1 MGLVAGVDCSTQAT
15 KVLLVDPDN
24 GSVVASGRASHDV
37 SGAGGDRETD
47 PNQWWNALA
56 DALSQTGRAGDV
68 DAIAIGGQQH
78 GLVVLD
84 DQGEPLRH
92 ALLWNDVRS
101 ADEARSLTLAWG
113 PEAWAERIGLVP
125 VASYTVSKWAWL
137 RRHEP
142 ETAAATAAVLL
153 PHDFI
158 NLRLTG
164 QRTTDRG
171 DASGTGWWSAASDDY
186 STQVLEM
193 TGVNLDIGLLPKV
206 LGPGEQA
213 GRVTADASNHTGL
226 RVGTQVAAGT
236 GDNMA
241 AALGLGLEAGTAVMS
256 LGTSGT
262 VYLTSTVPAADSS
275 GTVAGFADATGNFLP
290 LAATLN
296 CTLAVDRF
304 AAWLGLDRDD
314 VAEQTDVIV
323 FPYFDGERTPNLPQ
337 ASGLITGLR
346 HGTDPREI
354 LLAAYQGATLG
365 LLQAL
370 YLVISNSSG
379 IDLEQPLFLIG
390 GGAKGSTW
398 RRVVS
403 QLSGLALQIPD
414 AEELVAIG
422 AAAQAAGVLNNE
434 PAAQVARQWD
444 TRKGVMVD
452 RVDADPAKMIRWM
465 EARVAHFGA

>member
-1 MGLVAGVDCSTQAT
+1 M
-15 KVLLVDPDN
+15 
-24 GSVVASGRASHDV
+24 
-37 SGAGGDRETD
+37 
-47 PNQWWNALA
+47 
-56 DALSQTGRAGDV
+56 
-68 DAIAIGGQQH
+68 
-78 GLVVLD
+78 
-84 DQGEPLRH
+84 
-92 ALLWNDVRS
+92 
-101 ADEARSLTLAWG
+101 
-113 PEAWAERIGLVP
+113 
-125 VASYTVSKWAWL
+125 
-137 RRHEP
+137 
-142 ETAAATAAVLL
+142 
-153 PHDFI
+153 
-158 NLRLTG
+158 
-164 QRTTDRG
+164 
-171 DASGTGWWSAASDDY
+171 
-186 STQVLEM
+186 
-193 TGVNLDIGLLPKV
+193 
-206 LGPGEQA
+206 
-213 GRVTADASNHTGL
+213 TADASKHTGL

-323 FPYFDGERTPNLPQ
+323 FPYFDGERTPNLPH

-379 IDLEQPLFLIG
+379 IDFEQPLFLIG

-422 AAAQAAGVLNNE
+422 AAAQAAGLLSNE
-434 PAAQVARQWD
+434 PAAQVAREWD

-465 EARVAHFGA
+465 EARVPHFGA